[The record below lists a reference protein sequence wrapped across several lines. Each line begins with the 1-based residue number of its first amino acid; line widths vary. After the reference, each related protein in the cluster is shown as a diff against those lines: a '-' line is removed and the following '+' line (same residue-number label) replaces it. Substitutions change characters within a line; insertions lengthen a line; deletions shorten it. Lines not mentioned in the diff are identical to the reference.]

1 MVNLAKIKTITF
13 FFTQVENYEVRLE
26 YFMQTFKKKRPGE
39 NCGNVK
45 NMIIK
50 RGL

>member
-1 MVNLAKIKTITF
+1 MVNLAKIKTII

-39 NCGNVK
+39 NCGNVQ